1 MFVYKIAQCYV
12 AKLYSPFY
20 TFFPY
25 DKCNRRKIYN
35 KVCTWISW
43 KDWINIKKTSC
54 YFFLVFSM
62 SEKLIELWIKLLNSY
77 YILCQIMYAYWDMK
91 TTDINTMEV
100 LMTDKGKGNL
110 CLLCQRPT
118 GSKISQYVKNVF
130 LITIYLSHLLFSK
143 HSYTHRIKSDIQ
155 QSFCRAWIK

>member
-1 MFVYKIAQCYV
+1 LFVYKIAQCYV

-118 GSKISQYVKNVF
+118 GSKNISVCEECIFDNNIFKSLALFKTFVHTQNQKWHPTVF
-130 LITIYLSHLLFSK
+130 L
-143 HSYTHRIKSDIQ
+143 
-155 QSFCRAWIK
+155 